1 MTQRRSVVTPH
12 FGLRVETEGDTLQLA
27 WGDQS
32 REIELPFVGHCSWK
46 LTELEQSGQVL
57 FESWFAGGS
66 S

>member
-1 MTQRRSVVTPH
+1 MTQRRSAVTPH
-12 FGLRVETEGDTLQLA
+12 FGLKVETECDTLRLA

-32 REIELPFVGHCSWK
+32 REIEFPSVGHGSWN